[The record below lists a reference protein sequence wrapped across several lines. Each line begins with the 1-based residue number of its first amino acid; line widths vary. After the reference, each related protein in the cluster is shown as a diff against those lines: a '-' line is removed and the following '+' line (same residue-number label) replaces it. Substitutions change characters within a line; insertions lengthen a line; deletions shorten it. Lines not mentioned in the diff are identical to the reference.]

1 MRVAPL
7 PTRITVISGFLP
19 FFFFSF
25 SFFQVDL
32 KVTPTPRRTT
42 VSFHCRLMGRNESA
56 ICDGLKKKRE
66 WRPLDPLTNVSF
78 STGTKIYRSC
88 EKRFLKML
96 NMKFLSFS
104 LMIFKNLLL
113 FQDLIDSESFYEYDD
128 YYIFEYFRAFL
139 FTIKFLIL

>member
-42 VSFHCRLMGRNESA
+42 VSFHCRLMDRNESA

-96 NMKFLSFS
+96 NHFLWWYLKIYYYFKIW
-104 LMIFKNLLL
+104 LIVKVFTNMMIIIYLN
-113 FQDLIDSESFYEYDD
+113 
-128 YYIFEYFRAFL
+128 IFVHFCSQLNF
-139 FTIKFLIL
+139 

>member
-56 ICDGLKKKRE
+56 ICDGLKKNANGALSTHL
-66 WRPLDPLTNVSF
+66 RPFPF
-78 STGTKIYRSC
+78 QQGTKIYRSC

-96 NMKFLSFS
+96 NMGFLSFS